1 MARSTS
7 RSDSV
12 SVRTLAAWAVLVVCL
27 ALAVAIPMHTC
38 PPGWSLDTS
47 WWYGHSWA
55 SCGRRFPGQD
65 MGIPA
70 VSRLVLKLTIAA
82 IGSLLAVVIGSRR
95 RSRPAVP

>member
-1 MARSTS
+1 MARGTS

-12 SVRTLAAWAVLVVCL
+12 SVRTRVACAVLVVCL
-27 ALAVAIPMHTC
+27 ALAVVIPMHAC
-38 PPGWSLDTS
+38 PPGWSLGTS

-70 VSRLVLKLTIAA
+70 VSQLVLKLTIAA
-82 IGSLLAVVIGSRR
+82 MGSLLAVAIAPRR
-95 RSRPAVP
+95 RSPPALP